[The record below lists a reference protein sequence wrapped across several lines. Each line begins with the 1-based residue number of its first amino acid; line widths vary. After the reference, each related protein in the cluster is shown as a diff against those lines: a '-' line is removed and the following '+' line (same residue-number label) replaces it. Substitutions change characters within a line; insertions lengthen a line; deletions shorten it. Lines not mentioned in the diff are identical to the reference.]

1 MAVSNVYKIDRDN
14 NFGEC
19 FEKMPSRALSTA
31 RLPVSK
37 ENLTS
42 PDTMIV
48 DTTYFL
54 WHFYPCFEIYSESQ
68 RKTLT
73 KQLSAAGLLI
83 MCDLFLDTRC

>member
-31 RLPVSK
+31 RIPVSK

-42 PDTMIV
+42 PDTIIV
-48 DTTYFL
+48 DTAYFL
-54 WHFYPCFEIYSESQ
+54 WHFYPCFEIYSESLCV
-68 RKTLT
+68 TFST
-73 KQLSAAGLLI
+73 PLSFARLVLRFGQF
-83 MCDLFLDTRC
+83 M